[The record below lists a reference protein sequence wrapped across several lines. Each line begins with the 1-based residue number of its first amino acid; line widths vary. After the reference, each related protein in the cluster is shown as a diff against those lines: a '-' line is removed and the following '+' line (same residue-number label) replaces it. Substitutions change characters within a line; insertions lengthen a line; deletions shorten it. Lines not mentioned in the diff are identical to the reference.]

1 LSTDQKVFSDGAMP
15 KGRKGSEKVN
25 RPVIRGLIVWSYPL
39 EQILRGSKTWEIR
52 SRAAHVRGRIGLIES
67 GSGTVVGTCELVG
80 CKGPLTR
87 EQRRTGARRAGF
99 PRGEMIGLGAYA
111 WVLKD
116 ARRLKRPVRYRHP
129 RGAITWV
136 KLNASVRR
144 RLPGGR

>member
-1 LSTDQKVFSDGAMP
+1 MAN
-15 KGRKGSEKVN
+15 GRRSRRKKQESLT
-25 RPVIRGLIVWSYPL
+25 RGLIVWSYPL

-67 GSGTVVGTCELVG
+67 GSGTVVGTCELVD

-99 PRGEMIGLGAYA
+99 PRGETIGPGTYA
-111 WVLKD
+111 WVLKR
-116 ARRLKRPVRYRHP
+116 ARRLRQPVRYRHP

-136 KLNASVRR
+136 KLGASVRR
-144 RLPGGR
+144 QLPA